1 MSTLNDMLSILGD
14 YYSDY
19 SDAAILGNPQTPHL
33 VIDGHN
39 LLSLNQVPGV
49 TIETDT
55 AEDEINAQLTVSAG
69 TQLVNPIH
77 LCIGILAPQGRQNIN
92 LRTALEDN
100 SRASL
105 VAHCLFPNVQAAQ
118 HHMNAVIELGTG
130 AQLYYSEG
138 HYHGMSGNTE
148 VVPKAK
154 LRVGP
159 NGRYISD
166 FSLTSGRV
174 GRLTLDYVVEVDD
187 NAVVEITA
195 RIFGHKTDQI
205 KIKDEVFLNGKHSRG
220 LIKTRVAVEDQ
231 ASSEVVGITHG
242 NAEGARG
249 HMDCLE
255 IVRGEA
261 TATAEPIVK
270 VTHPLAKVT
279 HEAAVGT
286 VDQRQLETLMA
297 RGLSPEQ
304 AVDVVITGMLS

>member
-1 MSTLNDMLSILGD
+1 MSNLNDMLQVLGD
-14 YYSDY
+14 YYT
-19 SDAAILGNPQTPHL
+19 DAAILGNRQTPHL

-39 LLSLNQVPGV
+39 LLSLNQIPGV
-49 TIETDT
+49 TIDAESTDEKIK
-55 AEDEINAQLTVSAG
+55 AWLTITEGVHV
-69 TQLVNPIH
+69 LNPIH
-77 LCIGILAPQGRQNIN
+77 LCIGILAPRGAQNII
-92 LRTALEDN
+92 LRTRLEAG

-105 VAHCLFPNVQAAQ
+105 IAHCLFPNVVAAQ
-118 HHMNAVIELGTG
+118 HNMDAAIELGNG

-148 VVPKAK
+148 VIPKAK

-159 NGRYISD
+159 DARYISD

-174 GRLTLDYVVEVDD
+174 GKLNIDYVAEAEE
-187 NAVVEITA
+187 NAVVEVTA
-195 RIFGHKTDQI
+195 RIFGHDIDQI
-205 KIKDEVFLNGKHSRG
+205 KIKDELFLNGRHSRG
-220 LIKTRVAVEDQ
+220 LVKTRVAVEDR
-231 ASSEVVGITHG
+231 ASSEVTGITHG

-261 TATAEPIVK
+261 IATAEPIVK

-286 VDQRQLETLMA
+286 VDQKQLETLMA

-304 AVDVVITGMLS
+304 AVDVVITGLLR

>member
-1 MSTLNDMLSILGD
+1 MSNLNDMLQVLGD
-14 YYSDY
+14 YYT
-19 SDAAILGNPQTPHL
+19 DAAILGNRQTPHL

-39 LLSLNQVPGV
+39 LLSLNQIPGV
-49 TIETDT
+49 TIDAESTDEKIK
-55 AEDEINAQLTVSAG
+55 AWLTITEGVHV
-69 TQLVNPIH
+69 LNPIH
-77 LCIGILAPQGRQNIN
+77 LCIGILAPRGAQNII
-92 LRTALEDN
+92 LRTRLEAG

-105 VAHCLFPNVQAAQ
+105 IAHCLFPNVVAAQ
-118 HHMNAVIELGTG
+118 HNMDAAIELGNG

-148 VVPKAK
+148 VIPKAK

-159 NGRYISD
+159 DARYISD

-174 GRLTLDYVVEVDD
+174 GKLNIDYVAEAEE
-187 NAVVEITA
+187 NAVVEVTA
-195 RIFGHKTDQI
+195 RIFGHDTDQI
-205 KIKDEVFLNGKHSRG
+205 KIKDELFLNGRHSRG
-220 LIKTRVAVEDQ
+220 LVKTRVAVEDR
-231 ASSEVVGITHG
+231 ASSEVTGITHG

-261 TATAEPIVK
+261 IATAEPIVK

-286 VDQRQLETLMA
+286 VDQKQLETLMA

-304 AVDVVITGMLS
+304 AVDVVITGLLR

>member
-1 MSTLNDMLSILGD
+1 MSNLNDMLQVLGD
-14 YYSDY
+14 YYT
-19 SDAAILGNPQTPHL
+19 DAAILGNRQTPHL

-39 LLSLNQVPGV
+39 LLSLNQIPGV
-49 TIETDT
+49 TIDAESTDEKIK
-55 AEDEINAQLTVSAG
+55 AWLTITEGVHV
-69 TQLVNPIH
+69 LNPIH
-77 LCIGILAPQGRQNIN
+77 LCIGILAPRGAQNII
-92 LRTALEDN
+92 LRTRLEAG

-105 VAHCLFPNVQAAQ
+105 IAHCLFPNVVAAQ
-118 HHMNAVIELGTG
+118 HNMDAAIELGNG

-148 VVPKAK
+148 VIPKAK

-159 NGRYISD
+159 DARYISD
-166 FSLTSGRV
+166 FSLTAGRV
-174 GRLTLDYVVEVDD
+174 GKLNIDYVAEAEE
-187 NAVVEITA
+187 NAVVEVTA
-195 RIFGHKTDQI
+195 RIFGHDTDQI
-205 KIKDEVFLNGKHSRG
+205 KIKDELFLNGRHSRG
-220 LIKTRVAVEDQ
+220 LVKTRVAVEDR
-231 ASSEVVGITHG
+231 ASSEVTGITHG

-261 TATAEPIVK
+261 IATAEPIVK

-286 VDQRQLETLMA
+286 VDQKQLETLMA

-304 AVDVVITGMLS
+304 AVDVVITGLLR